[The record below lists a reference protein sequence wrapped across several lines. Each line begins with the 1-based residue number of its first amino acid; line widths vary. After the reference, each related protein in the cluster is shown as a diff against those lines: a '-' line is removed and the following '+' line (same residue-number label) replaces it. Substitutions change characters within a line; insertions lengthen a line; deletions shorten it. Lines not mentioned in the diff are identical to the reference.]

1 MRQIMSQDHVETTQ
15 IMMETGHN
23 MGVKEVTIMMMIHP
37 MMNHNG
43 GMDIPIKAETINNI
57 KNDTMETITMDII
70 KIGTID

>member
-23 MGVKEVTIMMMIHP
+23 MVVKEVATMMIHP
-37 MMNHNG
+37 MMSHNG
-43 GMDIPIKAETINNI
+43 GMDIPIKAEIINDI